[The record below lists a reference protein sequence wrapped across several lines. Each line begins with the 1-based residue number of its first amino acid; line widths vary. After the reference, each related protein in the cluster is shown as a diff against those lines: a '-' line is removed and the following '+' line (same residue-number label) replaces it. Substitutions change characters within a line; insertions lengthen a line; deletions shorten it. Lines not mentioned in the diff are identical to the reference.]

1 MIEGTSLVQYT
12 ITSIGLGRATPRVRT
27 SPREALNRTLF
38 SNIRFETIK
47 HSPATILFH
56 KKYQMI
62 IYQMIIELALLD
74 FKYSTPY
81 IEALSLFSLN
91 LELIIS

>member
-1 MIEGTSLVQYT
+1 
-12 ITSIGLGRATPRVRT
+12 
-27 SPREALNRTLF
+27 
-38 SNIRFETIK
+38 
-47 HSPATILFH
+47 
-56 KKYQMI
+56 MI